1 MIEEKLITF
10 KTNEKMFKRQLYYKI
25 FLLLIISIWLCYLG
39 IGTIQNPNPAPEEY
53 GALVLLCCVIFY
65 WRITNLRILLQ
76 YYNLHKNCKLIIE
89 KENNKI
95 IYISPKQT
103 IEFSEDDIV
112 NLTIT
117 YCKTRITNKY
127 YYEMYLKGE
136 EYPIIFTSMLCK
148 KLEKQLNL
156 IYHIKTKSNMLIH
169 KKIKKGYGYTQVP
182 NEKIDNNQLKSKMT
196 NAFDIVFNTN
206 KKYYRKMIFRN
217 IAGILTTNIIIACT
231 AHNYTDYRM
240 AIASYIV
247 LNSLFIISIV
257 TIIKEYRINKEDSL
271 IIHKDLNTITYC
283 TKNQKI
289 EFKQEDIISFKY
301 FRNHIKYNYYEI
313 HIKQRESPIIITDIF
328 CKDLNKYI
336 SKKYEL
342 IRQKNFI
349 NLLRNKN
356 QS

>member
-1 MIEEKLITF
+1 MTKETSKVF
-10 KTNEKMFKRQLYYKI
+10 KPKRWVFNSQLYYKI
-25 FLLLIISIWLCYLG
+25 FLLLIISVGLCHLG
-39 IGTIQNPNPAPEEY
+39 IGTIQNSNHVPEEY
-53 GALVLLCCVIFY
+53 GGLVLLCFVTFY

-76 YYNLHKNCKLIIE
+76 YYNLHKNCQLIID
-89 KENNKI
+89 KESNKI
-95 IYISPKQT
+95 TYIRPEQS
-103 IEFSEDDIV
+103 IEFWDNDIV
-112 NLTIT
+112 NLTVIKCETLMT
-117 YCKTRITNKY
+117 YKY
-127 YYEMYLKGE
+127 YYEIYLKGE
-136 EYPIIFTSMLCK
+136 NYPIIFTSTLCK
-148 KLEKQLNL
+148 KLEKHLN
-156 IYHIKTKSNMLIH
+156 IVYNTEFKTNMLIH
-169 KKIKKGYGYTQVP
+169 KKIKKEYTQIH
-182 NEKIDNNQLKSKMT
+182 NEDNDNKLLKTKEINTS
-196 NAFDIVFNTN
+196 DIVFNAN
-206 KKYYRKMIFRN
+206 KKYYRKMIFIN
-217 IAGILTTNIIIACT
+217 IAAILTTNIIIACT

>member
-1 MIEEKLITF
+1 
-10 KTNEKMFKRQLYYKI
+10 
-25 FLLLIISIWLCYLG
+25 
-39 IGTIQNPNPAPEEY
+39 
-53 GALVLLCCVIFY
+53 
-65 WRITNLRILLQ
+65 
-76 YYNLHKNCKLIIE
+76 
-89 KENNKI
+89 
-95 IYISPKQT
+95 
-103 IEFSEDDIV
+103 
-112 NLTIT
+112 
-117 YCKTRITNKY
+117 
-127 YYEMYLKGE
+127 
-136 EYPIIFTSMLCK
+136 
-148 KLEKQLNL
+148 
-156 IYHIKTKSNMLIH
+156 
-169 KKIKKGYGYTQVP
+169 
-182 NEKIDNNQLKSKMT
+182 
-196 NAFDIVFNTN
+196 
-206 KKYYRKMIFRN
+206 MIFIN
-217 IAGILTTNIIIACT
+217 IAAILTSNIIIACT

-271 IIHKDLNTITYC
+271 IIHQDSDTITYY

-349 NLLRNKN
+349 NLLRNRN

>member
-10 KTNEKMFKRQLYYKI
+10 KTSEKMFKRQLYYKI

-76 YYNLHKNCKLIIE
+76 YYNLHKNCKLIID

-136 EYPIIFTSMLCK
+136 EFPIIYTSMLCK
-148 KLEKQLNL
+148 KLEKHLNL
-156 IYHIKTKSNMLIH
+156 IYQIKTKSNMLIH
-169 KKIKKGYGYTQVP
+169 NKNKYTQIYQKEI
-182 NEKIDNNQLKSKMT
+182 NKNQLRTKEPNASDIIFNANKKNYSKMVFIHIAAILT
-196 NAFDIVFNTN
+196 SNIIVFC
-206 KKYYRKMIFRN
+206 YADRY
-217 IAGILTTNIIIACT
+217 AGHSMT
-231 AHNYTDYRM
+231 
-240 AIASYIV
+240 IASYIL
-247 LNSLFIISIV
+247 LNSLFITSLITS
-257 TIIKEYRINKEDSL
+257 IKEYRINKRDSL
-271 IIHKDLNTITYC
+271 IIHQDSDTITYY

-342 IRQKNFI
+342 IRQKNFT

>member
-10 KTNEKMFKRQLYYKI
+10 KTSEKMFKRQLYYKI

-76 YYNLHKNCKLIIE
+76 YYNLHKNCQLIIDR
-89 KENNKI
+89 ENNKI
-95 IYISPKQT
+95 IYIRPEQT

-136 EYPIIFTSMLCK
+136 EFPIIFTSMLCK
-148 KLEKQLNL
+148 KLEKNLNL
-156 IYHIKTKSNMLIH
+156 IYQIKTKSNMLIH
-169 KKIKKGYGYTQVP
+169 NKNKYTQIYQKEI
-182 NEKIDNNQLKSKMT
+182 NKNQLRTKAP
-196 NAFDIVFNTN
+196 NASDIVFNAN
-206 KKYYRKMIFRN
+206 KKYYRKMIFIN
-217 IAGILTTNIIIACT
+217 IAAILTSNIIIACT

-247 LNSLFIISIV
+247 LYSLFIISIV

-271 IIHKDLNTITYC
+271 IIHQDSDTITYY